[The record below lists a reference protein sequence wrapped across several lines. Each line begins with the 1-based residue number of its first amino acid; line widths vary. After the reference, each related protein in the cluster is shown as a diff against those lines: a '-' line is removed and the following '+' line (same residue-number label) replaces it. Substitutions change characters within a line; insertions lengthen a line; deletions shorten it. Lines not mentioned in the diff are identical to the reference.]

1 MGRARAVAP
10 AGVPGVAVISDGGAA
25 GWLEVLSRIM
35 NVGMLVVGRTGSVEF
50 ASNMALELLACKD
63 RKQLQERWPELRRLL
78 QLGSAASAGK
88 QRRASVELPQAGG
101 VRFLRLELHA
111 PPGATP
117 GGCLVLLRDRQAAD
131 ALETDLLLAS
141 RMRSLVH
148 VYRVL
153 AHDLKAPLNAMQL
166 TLELLA
172 DSSAYDD
179 ALDGAARRRRH
190 VEVLRE
196 ELARLNR
203 ILQTMLDRKEPL
215 EMLRQRFD
223 LREVIREIVVLLAPQ
238 ARGQRVDLRILLP
251 DNAVWLHGYRD
262 RIKQALLNI
271 AINGLEAMPGG
282 GRLELYLS
290 AGDTELSVRIT
301 DTGSGIPDELLEAVE
316 QIYFTTKS
324 EGSGIGLY
332 VARLVVESHGGQ
344 MAVQSRTG
352 AGTTFTVTLPLHSEM
367 PASTAAGGLS

>member
-1 MGRARAVAP
+1 MIAE
-10 AGVPGVAVISDGGAA
+10 SAA
-25 GWLEVLSRIM
+25 GWLDVLSRLM
-35 NVGMLVVGRTGSVEF
+35 NVGMLVIARSGAVEF
-50 ASNMALELLACKD
+50 SSEMALDLLACRD

-78 QLGSAASAGK
+78 PLGGTTSAGK
-88 QRRASVELPQAGG
+88 PRRASVELPQAGRM
-101 VRFLRLELHA
+101 RFLKLEVHA
-111 PPGATP
+111 PPNPAS
-117 GGCLVLLRDRQAAD
+117 GGCLVLLRDRHAGD

-153 AHDLKAPLNAMQL
+153 GHDLKAPLNAMQL

-179 ALDGAARRRRH
+179 TPDGGVRRRRH

-196 ELARLNR
+196 ELARLSR
-203 ILQTMLDRKEPL
+203 ILQTMLDRKEAL
-215 EMLRQRFD
+215 EMVRQRFD
-223 LREVIREIVVLLAPQ
+223 LREVVREIVVLLAPQ
-238 ARGQRVDLRILLP
+238 ARGQRVELRILLP

-282 GRLELYLS
+282 GRLELYLG
-290 AGDTELSVRIT
+290 AGEAELSVRIS
-301 DTGSGIPDELLEAVE
+301 DTGPGIPDELLEAVE
-316 QIYFTTKS
+316 QICFTTRS

-332 VARLVVESHGGQ
+332 VARRVIESHGGD
-344 MAVQSRTG
+344 MAVWSRTG
-352 AGTTFTVTLPLHSEM
+352 SGTTFTVTLPVRSEM

>member
-1 MGRARAVAP
+1 M
-10 AGVPGVAVISDGGAA
+10 ISDAGAS
-25 GWLEVLSRIM
+25 GWLEILSRVM
-35 NVGMLVVGRTGSVEF
+35 NVGVLVVGRAGGVEF
-50 ASNMALELLACKD
+50 ASDMALDLLACKD
-63 RKQLQERWPELRRLL
+63 RRQLQERWPELRRLL
-78 QLGSAASAGK
+78 RLRSNVSPAK
-88 QRRASVELPQAGG
+88 QVRASVELPQAGG
-101 VRFLRLELHA
+101 PRSLRLELH
-111 PPGATP
+111 PPPNPAA
-117 GGCLVLLRDRQAAD
+117 GGCLVLLRDRHVVD
-131 ALETDLLLAS
+131 VLETDLLLAS

-172 DSSAYDD
+172 DFSAYDD
-179 ALDGAARRRRH
+179 APEGAARRRRH

-203 ILQTMLDRKEPL
+203 ILQSMLDRKEPL
-215 EMLRQRFD
+215 EMVRQRFD

-251 DNAVWLHGYRD
+251 DDPVWLHGYRD

-282 GRLELYLS
+282 GRLELHLS
-290 AGDTELSVRIT
+290 ACDTQLSVRIA
-301 DTGSGIPDELLEAVE
+301 DTGPGIPAELLEAVE
-316 QIYFTTKS
+316 RIHFTTKS

-332 VARLVVESHGGQ
+332 VARLVVESHGGE
-344 MAVQSRTG
+344 MTVLSRAG
-352 AGTTFTVTLPLHSEM
+352 AGTMFTVTLPLRSEI
-367 PASTAAGGLS
+367 PASTAVGGLS